1 MNSIIMNFDENTD
14 INAAYNQLR
23 KLYPKV
29 RIVKTAIKPEELD
42 DEYLLALAEERLS
55 NDTGVR
61 ISFEE
66 HLAKR
71 GLTLKDIDEMEDVE
85 IE

>member
-14 INAAYNQLR
+14 INAAYLQLR

-29 RIVKTAIKPEELD
+29 RITKTVIDPEILD
-42 DEYLLALAEERLS
+42 DEYLLALAEDRLK
-55 NDTGVR
+55 NDNGIRHSLEDVMAELGITQ
-61 ISFEE
+61 EE
-66 HLAKR
+66 
-71 GLTLKDIDEMEDVE
+71 IDEMEDVE